1 MRFVGGLNRPN
12 SLFFRYQPNIRA
24 VMEVKQSEVSISVG
38 GRFNFLSVPTVWATA
53 ELEFNRQPR
62 KINSYIGLRK
72 RGEKEWTWFRTY
84 SLTALSAGLA
94 SVGGTE
100 VDVPPLRMHEILPI
114 TLPGSV
120 LVAGVGVLL
129 LAISQV
135 FFWRGGFQSLSAGFH
150 TVGLIILIVGVA
162 FGAIHLWGRSR
173 SVSPH

>member
-1 MRFVGGLNRPN
+1 MKFVGGLNRPN

-24 VMEVKQSEVSISVG
+24 VIDVSQNEVSISVG
-38 GRFNFLSVPTVWATA
+38 GRYNFLSAPTVWATA

-84 SLTALSAGLA
+84 SLPALSAGLA

-100 VDVPPLRMHEILPI
+100 VEAPPLRTHEILPI
-114 TLPGSV
+114 TLLGSV

-135 FFWRGGFQSLSAGFH
+135 LLWRGRSQGLSAGFY
-150 TVGLIILIVGVA
+150 TVGLIGLIVGIA

-173 SVSPH
+173 SVPPH